1 METLQIFI
9 VTADTLGSFDGG
21 PLLWAVIPALFLTIP
36 HLRATHLM
44 LYIVN
49 THLPLLT
56 VLRVN
61 YYFGHG
67 WGVNWLY
74 VSMGRFGIISAS
86 TFFSFHMVNAWQRVI
101 IPRHGLNHTMRA
113 DVGRWPGSSS
123 LLCVKS
129 GLASGTPKRSF
140 TNEFD

>member
-9 VTADTLGSFDGG
+9 VIADTLGSFDGG
-21 PLLWAVIPALFLTIP
+21 LLLWAVIPALFLTIP
-36 HLRATHLM
+36 HLRATLLM

-49 THLPLLT
+49 TDLPLLT
-56 VLRVN
+56 VVRVN

-86 TFFSFHMVNAWQRVI
+86 TFFFISHGQCLAEGYYPTPWAQSHHAGGCGTMARVAQ
-101 IPRHGLNHTMRA
+101 PP
-113 DVGRWPGSSS
+113 V
-123 LLCVKS
+123 C
-129 GLASGTPKRSF
+129 
-140 TNEFD
+140 